1 MEDMSDVLDLTLI
14 GTCQYTLKRQKQ
26 TKKKKVK
33 VILQIIFKFL
43 KFSKHEA
50 VLVVFGPDPFI
61 SGKLVRSGNKWSTF

>member
-14 GTCQYTLKRQKQ
+14 GICHHTLKRQKQ
-26 TKKKKVK
+26 TKKKVK

-61 SGKLVRSGNKWSTF
+61 SGKLERSGNKWSTF